1 MLVEKILFNGNI
13 ITMDREQPQAQ
24 AVAIADG
31 RFVAVGQDQEILAL
45 RNDNTEL
52 IDLEGQTVIPGL
64 GDSHMHLFNLGS
76 AMETVDLSPAR
87 SQEDITRIGR
97 EFLSQHPGLT
107 WISGWGWN
115 HDRFADGQMPT
126 RADLDLIST
135 ELPIFF
141 SRTCGHIAV
150 ANSRA
155 LELAGIGTNPEQP
168 EGGQIDL
175 DADGVPTG
183 VLRESALG
191 LVRRLAPKPT
201 VADYKR
207 MLRAGAEQAVSYG
220 LTSVHSDDL
229 AGRMEEMLQAYQEL
243 IEEDSLP
250 LRVTLQV
257 RVYTPE
263 QIDEFLE
270 LRQRFQFPAHTV
282 QYGPIKV
289 MTDGSLGG
297 RTAALNAPYA
307 DDPTTSG
314 VEVLSQETVTRILS
328 YAHQQGLQMSGH
340 AIGDRAIEMLL
351 NAFAAAL
358 AEKPQADARPRVIHA
373 QLTTPEILKRCQ
385 ELGVVCDIQPV
396 FVGTDLH
403 IVEQRIG
410 KERMQTTYAWKTMR
424 KLGIPTAGG
433 SDSPVETCNPLV
445 GIQQAVTRQDMSGFP
460 EGGWLPEE
468 KLTIEEALELFTLGP
483 AFSAFNEATR
493 GSISVGKLA
502 DCVVLDQDL
511 TTVAPEEIASV
522 KVQATYVGG
531 RRRY

>member
-1 MLVEKILFNGNI
+1 M
-13 ITMDREQPQAQ
+13 
-24 AVAIADG
+24 
-31 RFVAVGQDQEILAL
+31 
-45 RNDNTEL
+45 
-52 IDLEGQTVIPGL
+52 
-64 GDSHMHLFNLGS
+64 
-76 AMETVDLSPAR
+76 
-87 SQEDITRIGR
+87 
-97 EFLSQHPGLT
+97 
-107 WISGWGWN
+107 
-115 HDRFADGQMPT
+115 
-126 RADLDLIST
+126 
-135 ELPIFF
+135 
-141 SRTCGHIAV
+141 
-150 ANSRA
+150 
-155 LELAGIGTNPEQP
+155 
-168 EGGQIDL
+168 
-175 DADGVPTG
+175 
-183 VLRESALG
+183 
-191 LVRRLAPKPT
+191 
-201 VADYKR
+201 
-207 MLRAGAEQAVSYG
+207 
-220 LTSVHSDDL
+220 
-229 AGRMEEMLQAYQEL
+229 
-243 IEEDSLP
+243 
-250 LRVTLQV
+250 
-257 RVYTPE
+257 
-263 QIDEFLE
+263 
-270 LRQRFQFPAHTV
+270 
-282 QYGPIKV
+282 
-289 MTDGSLGG
+289 
-297 RTAALNAPYA
+297 PYA

-511 TTVAPEEIASV
+511 TTVAPEEIASI